1 MTPENTTAS
10 TGGIRILLA
19 DDQALVRGALATLL
33 GLEDDLDVIAQVGRG
48 DEVLPAA
55 EEHRPDIA
63 LLDVE
68 MPGVDG
74 LTAAAQLR
82 RALPDVRI
90 VIVTPF
96 GRAGYLSRALAAGV
110 AGYVVK
116 DTPASELADVVRR
129 VMKGE
134 TVIDAALATDALT
147 AGPSPLTPRETE
159 VLAAAR
165 DGGTISDVAR
175 ALQLSEGTTRNHLSS
190 AMQKLEARTRA
201 DAARIAQERGWLL

>member
-1 MTPENTTAS
+1 MTK
-10 TGGIRILLA
+10 GDDVIRILLA

-33 GLEDDLDVIAQVGRG
+33 GLEDDLAVIAQVGRG
-48 DEVLPAA
+48 DEVLAA
-55 EEHRPDIA
+55 VAEQRPDIA

-68 MPGVDG
+68 MPGIDG
-74 LTAAAQLR
+74 LSAAAQV
-82 RALPDVRI
+82 RAAHPDVRI
-90 VIVTPF
+90 VIVTTF

-110 AGYVVK
+110 SGYVVK

-129 VMKGE
+129 VMRGE

-147 AGPSPLTPRETE
+147 AGASPLTRREAE

-165 DGGTISDVAR
+165 AGGTIADVAR
-175 ALQLSEGTTRNHLSS
+175 ILHLSEGTTRNHLSS

-201 DAARIAQERGWLL
+201 DAARIAEERGWLL

>member
-1 MTPENTTAS
+1 M
-10 TGGIRILLA
+10 IRLLIA

-33 GLEDDLDVIAQVGRG
+33 SLEDDLEVVAQVGRG

-55 EEHRPDIA
+55 QEHRPDIA

-68 MPGVDG
+68 MPGQDG
-74 LTAAAQLR
+74 LTAAAELR
-82 RALPDVRI
+82 RAMPEVRV
-90 VIVTPF
+90 VIVTTF

-129 VMKGE
+129 VVRGDR
-134 TVIDAALATDALT
+134 VIDAALATDALT
-147 AGPSPLTPRETE
+147 AGPSPLTPREAE
-159 VLAAAR
+159 VLATAR
-165 DGGTISDVAR
+165 DGGTIADIAR
-175 ALQLSEGTTRNHLSS
+175 ALRLSEGTTRNHLSS

-201 DAARIAQERGWLL
+201 DAARIAEQRGWLP

>member
-1 MTPENTTAS
+1 MTIS
-10 TGGIRILLA
+10 TPIRILLA

-33 GLEDDLDVIAQVGRG
+33 GLEDDLTVIAQVGRG
-48 DEVLPAA
+48 DEVLAA
-55 EEHRPDIA
+55 ARHHLPDIA

-68 MPGVDG
+68 MPGIDG
-74 LTAAAQLR
+74 LTAAALLR
-82 RALPDVRI
+82 QELPAVRI
-90 VIVTPF
+90 VIVTTF

-110 AGYVVK
+110 SGYVVK

-129 VMKGE
+129 VMRGE

-147 AGPSPLTPRETE
+147 AGPSPLTPRESE

-175 ALQLSEGTTRNHLSS
+175 LLHLTEGTTRNHLSS

>member
-1 MTPENTTAS
+1 MTPENITAS

-90 VIVTPF
+90 VIVTTF

-175 ALQLSEGTTRNHLSS
+175 ALHLSEGTTRNHLSS

>member
-1 MTPENTTAS
+1 M
-10 TGGIRILLA
+10 IRILLA

-48 DEVLPAA
+48 DEVLAA
-55 EEHRPDIA
+55 VAAHHPDIA

-68 MPGVDG
+68 MPGIDG
-74 LTAAAQLR
+74 LSAAAQVR
-82 RALPDVRI
+82 TSHPDVRV
-90 VIVTPF
+90 VIVTTF

-110 AGYVVK
+110 SGYVVK

-129 VMKGE
+129 VMRGE

-147 AGPSPLTPRETE
+147 AGPSPLTPREAE

-165 DGGTISDVAR
+165 GGGTIADVAF
-175 ALQLSEGTTRNHLSS
+175 ALHLSEGTTRNHLSS

-201 DAARIAQERGWLL
+201 DAARIAEERGWLL

>member
-1 MTPENTTAS
+1 MTTDART
-10 TGGIRILLA
+10 RILLA

-33 GLEDDLDVIAQVGRG
+33 GLEDDFEVIAQVGRG
-48 DEVLPAA
+48 DEVLAA
-55 EEHRPDIA
+55 AQQHRPDIA

-68 MPGVDG
+68 MPGIDG
-74 LTAAAQLR
+74 LTAAARLR
-82 RALPDVRI
+82 QALPAVRI
-90 VIVTPF
+90 VIVTTF

-110 AGYVVK
+110 SGYVVK

-129 VMKGE
+129 VMRGE

-147 AGPSPLTPRETE
+147 AGPSPLTPREAE

-165 DGGTISDVAR
+165 DGGTISDVAH

>member
-1 MTPENTTAS
+1 M
-10 TGGIRILLA
+10 IRILLA

-48 DEVLPAA
+48 DEVLAA
-55 EEHRPDIA
+55 VAQHLPDIA

-74 LTAAAQLR
+74 LSAAAQV
-82 RALPDVRI
+82 RAAHPGVKV
-90 VIVTPF
+90 VIVTTF

-110 AGYVVK
+110 SGYVVK

-129 VMKGE
+129 VMRGE

-147 AGPSPLTPRETE
+147 AGVSPLTPREAE
-159 VLAAAR
+159 VLSAAR
-165 DGGTISDVAR
+165 GGGTIADVAR
-175 ALQLSEGTTRNHLSS
+175 ILHLSEGTTRNHLSS

-201 DAARIAQERGWLL
+201 DAARIAEDRGWLL

>member
-1 MTPENTTAS
+1 MTADAP
-10 TGGIRILLA
+10 IRILLA

-33 GLEDDLDVIAQVGRG
+33 GLEDDLVVTAQVGRG
-48 DEVLPAA
+48 DEVLDAA
-55 EEHRPDIA
+55 RQHQPDIA

-68 MPGVDG
+68 MPGIDG
-74 LTAAAQLR
+74 LTAAARLR
-82 RALPDVRI
+82 QALPGVRV
-90 VIVTPF
+90 VIVTTF
-96 GRAGYLSRALAAGV
+96 GRAGYLSRALSAGV
-110 AGYVVK
+110 SGYVVK

-129 VMKGE
+129 VMRGE

-175 ALQLSEGTTRNHLSS
+175 ILHLSEGTTRNHLSS

>member
-1 MTPENTTAS
+1 MTPETTTAS

-55 EEHRPDIA
+55 EQHRPDIA

-82 RALPDVRI
+82 RALPGVRI
-90 VIVTPF
+90 VIVTTF

-175 ALQLSEGTTRNHLSS
+175 ALHLSEGTTRNHLSS

>member
-1 MTPENTTAS
+1 MTADAP
-10 TGGIRILLA
+10 IRILLA

-33 GLEDDLDVIAQVGRG
+33 GLEDDFVVTAQVGRG
-48 DEVLPAA
+48 DEVLDAA
-55 EEHRPDIA
+55 LRHQPDIA

-68 MPGVDG
+68 MPGIDG

-82 RALPDVRI
+82 QALPGVRI
-90 VIVTPF
+90 VIVTTF
-96 GRAGYLSRALAAGV
+96 GRAGYLSRALSAGV
-110 AGYVVK
+110 SGYVVK

-129 VMKGE
+129 VMRGE

-175 ALQLSEGTTRNHLSS
+175 ILHLSEGTTRNHLSS